1 MKKECCNINEIV
13 QNYYSHLKSYILK
26 RVNDSSIADDL
37 VQEVMIKLIESHQKS
52 VEVKNM
58 KAWLFQIS
66 RNVMYDYFK
75 KNRAVYQLD
84 NENDAIE
91 NIFSDSEKIIVSDFI
106 IPMIDLLPKEYAEPL
121 KMYDIDKIPQK
132 EILEKLNIG
141 LSATKMRIQRGR
153 KKLRELFVEC
163 CEMKLDKNGNIVSC
177 SIKNSCSTLKE
188 IEKDLKSN
196 IS

>member
-13 QNYYSHLKSYILK
+13 QEYYSYLKSYILK
-26 RVNDSSIADDL
+26 KVNDSSLADDL
-37 VQEVMIKLIESHQKS
+37 VQEVMIKLVESHQKS
-52 VEVKNM
+52 TEVKNM

-75 KNRAVYQLD
+75 KNQMTYQFD
-84 NENDAIE
+84 TEHHAIE
-91 NIFSDSEKIIVSDFI
+91 DTFSDSEKIIVSDFI
-106 IPMIDLLPKEYAEPL
+106 VPMIDLLPVEYAKPL
-121 KMYDIDKIPQK
+121 KMCDIDKISQK
-132 EILEKLNIG
+132 KISEELNIG

-163 CEMKLDKNGNIVSC
+163 CEMKLDKNGNILSC
-177 SIKNSCSTLKE
+177 SIKSSCNTLKE
-188 IEKDLKSN
+188 IKKDLKNS

>member
-13 QNYYSHLKSYILK
+13 QNYYFYLKSYILK
-26 RVNDSSIADDL
+26 RVNDSTIADDL

-52 VEVKNM
+52 TEVKNM

-75 KNRAVYQLD
+75 KNQMTYQFD
-84 NENDAIE
+84 TEHHAIE
-91 NIFSDSEKIIVSDFI
+91 DTFSDSEKIIVSDFI

-121 KMYDIDKIPQK
+121 KMYDIDKISQK
-132 EILEKLNIG
+132 KISEKLNIG

-153 KKLRELFVEC
+153 KKIRELFVEC
-163 CEMKLDKNGNIVSC
+163 CEMKLDKNGTIVSC
-177 SIKNSCSTLKE
+177 SIKNSCNTLIE
-188 IEKDLKSN
+188 IEKDLSN
-196 IS
+196 KIS